1 MMLSNPRRRR
11 TSCGLQTGVALFL
24 ILASRVF
31 SWTVIL
37 IPVQTARRWSI
48 PTSQHPH
55 PPPPLPHT
63 THNAKTGTILYSS
76 QGDSQNDPD
85 AILIADTATGSPTL
99 FTTTSEELATIES
112 VFDQCAKANGDEEL
126 RSILLAILPTLS
138 PSLLVKL
145 RQQASGNNNNNNC
158 ANTKV
163 QAVSKH
169 VNAILAQQL
178 DLAKATLS
186 ELLNAGEIRKLDA
199 LIGKASR
206 EGQLDAAFFNV
217 LTLNL
222 KDATVT
228 SRAAQRDQENDE
240 TETASKQDD
249 GPPATTTTA
258 AVAGSGSRY
267 QILTHIYTRCQEEVE
282 KTIAPSAAL
291 LNKLLR
297 TTEAAIRKNLYL
309 HYLTVQSSTI
319 TAPDGSTVN
328 IGARPV
334 LVPLDHFAFAI
345 DGAVLQIRNVETAGG
360 VDRESAAMMVE
371 ACRQVAREA
380 RIVIGESYG
389 IASTEL
395 RQWEDALEPV
405 FRPTSPS
412 SPYIKGQY

>member
-1 MMLSNPRRRR
+1 M
-11 TSCGLQTGVALFL
+11 
-24 ILASRVF
+24 
-31 SWTVIL
+31 
-37 IPVQTARRWSI
+37 
-48 PTSQHPH
+48 
-55 PPPPLPHT
+55 
-63 THNAKTGTILYSS
+63 ILYSS
-76 QGDSQNDPD
+76 QGDSRNDPD
-85 AILIADTATGSPTL
+85 ATLIADAAATTL
-99 FTTTSEELATIES
+99 FTTSEELATIER
-112 VFDQCAKANGDEEL
+112 VFDQCAKADGDDEL

-169 VNAILAQQL
+169 VNAILEQQL
-178 DLAKATLS
+178 DLAKSTLS
-186 ELLNAGEIRKLDA
+186 ELLKAGEIRKMDA

-206 EGQLDAAFFNV
+206 EGRLDAAFFNV
-217 LTLNL
+217 LTVNL
-222 KDATVT
+222 KDAIVT
-228 SRAAQRDQENDE
+228 SRAAPQRDQEDGDE
-240 TETASKQDD
+240 TKAAAQQDD
-249 GPPATTTTA
+249 GSPATA
-258 AVAGSGSRY
+258 AVAGTGSRY

-282 KTIAPSAAL
+282 KTLAPAAAL

-297 TTEAAIRKNLYL
+297 TQEAAIRKNLYL
-309 HYLTVQSSTI
+309 HYLTVQSNII

-328 IGARPV
+328 IGVRPV
-334 LVPLDHFAFAI
+334 LVPLDHLASAI

-371 ACRQVAREA
+371 ACRQVARET